1 MSAKYVI
8 LLWVMLAVATA
19 STTNSN
25 YGYFDWSDQT
35 TSGDELKQTLI
46 EEEDFI
52 IITNW
57 FRHIRHSEDQ
67 NKRNLVIKGSIKNLI
82 SRCHPNVK
90 YTEADISDYNVNAYT
105 FQDVANDWN
114 IDLTILEDGPLVMIL
129 YQHHGTRFWGH
140 KDTPVMSL
148 MNKVDDY
155 IRYQE
160 RRVYGREAFPWA
172 VELDYK

>member
-1 MSAKYVI
+1 
-8 LLWVMLAVATA
+8 MLAVATA

-160 RRVYGREAFPWA
+160 RRVYGREAFP
-172 VELDYK
+172 